1 MVMGEGHLLEF
12 DKPDSLIKDEKSAF
26 HKLWMEYEHGH
37 KI

>member
-12 DKPDSLIKDEKSAF
+12 DKPANLINDEKSAF
-26 HKLWMEYEHGH
+26 HKLWTEYEHSH